1 MDKLKEAA
9 KLFRALADLFDDMGD
24 AAESRNAAWGNQFER
39 MAQKVTTPPK
49 PEAKWVT
56 YRLELTQPIGK
67 PKAARIIDRVN
78 PMPGRRS
85 QLSIVMGQGSAS
97 RQAVIA
103 FDLRVTNTNGDG
115 KETADFV
122 AGKINKRG
130 SDPRARAKVSSV
142 VKID

>member
-1 MDKLKEAA
+1 MDKSKEIA

-24 AAESRNAAWGNQFER
+24 AAESRNAAWGNQFVMRQE
-39 MAQKVTTPPK
+39 AATPTKPK
-49 PEAKWVT
+49 TKWVT
-56 YRLELTQPIGK
+56 YRLELAQPIGK
-67 PKAARIIDRVN
+67 PKAARIIERVK
-78 PMPGRRS
+78 PVPGIPS

-103 FDLRVTNTNGDG
+103 FDLRVTNSNGDG

-130 SDPRARAKVSSV
+130 SDLRARAKISSV
-142 VKID
+142 VMVD

>member
-9 KLFRALADLFDDMGD
+9 KLFRALADLFDDMEPNV
-24 AAESRNAAWGNQFER
+24 ESEAVSWARQFGS
-39 MAQKVTTPPK
+39 AQ
-49 PEAKWVT
+49 EARVLRSKTKWVT
-56 YRLELTQPIGK
+56 FRLELKQPIGK
-67 PKAARIIDRVN
+67 PKAARIIERVK
-78 PMPGRRS
+78 PVPGIPS

-103 FDLRVTNTNGDG
+103 FHLRATNTNGDG

-130 SDPRARAKVSSV
+130 SDPRARAKVSRV
-142 VKID
+142 VLVD